1 MRKGMGTVRRTQLP
15 TLRLLLAPLRA
26 CPRASKVIQR
36 GRSSHAGTGSV
47 LTLTVTL
54 TLTRHE
60 RHERRAARKAHE
72 VGEEVDATTAGV
84 ADGRSSPLPTLDV
97 APRLREYN
105 RSSCFSP
112 VPADD

>member
-1 MRKGMGTVRRTQLP
+1 MRKGTGTVRRTQLS

-26 CPRASKVIQR
+26 CPRASKVTQR
-36 GRSSHAGTGSV
+36 GRSTHAGTGSV
-47 LTLTVTL
+47 LTPTLTL

-72 VGEEVDATTAGV
+72 VGEEVDAATAGM
-84 ADGRSSPLPTLDV
+84 ADGRRSPLPTLDV
-97 APRLREYN
+97 GPRLREYN